1 MGFVKEFTTFLYQNG
16 IIKFGDFTL
25 ASGKKSSY
33 YVDLRL
39 VPSYPHKFREMVKYL
54 ESEIAQ
60 NIGLEK
66 FDSIVS
72 VPTGGLV
79 IASALAIET
88 VKPLIYVRSKPKDY
102 GTSKLVEGKI
112 HDGMNVIMIDDVATT
127 GGSVVNAIKS
137 LKEMNISIKDAYVIV
152 NRMEGAKEALAELGV
167 KMHSLLDILQI
178 TKILYEQNIID
189 KDILEKVEKQINKW
203 VLAAQTN
210 AFQSSFRYNSD
221 SSLQPLNFDSAYFK
235 TNWK

>member
-1 MGFVKEFTTFLYQNG
+1 MEFVKEFATFLHQKG

-25 ASGKKSSY
+25 ASGKHSSY

-39 VPSYPHKFREMVKYL
+39 VPSYPIEFRKMIKYL
-54 ESEIAQ
+54 ENQISED
-60 NIGLEK
+60 IGLDN

-102 GTSKLVEGKI
+102 GTSKSVEGKI
-112 HDGMNVIMIDDVATT
+112 HEGMKVVMIDDVATT

-137 LKEMNISIKDAYVIV
+137 LKEVNIPVKDAYVIV
-152 NRMEGAKEALAELGV
+152 NRMEGADEALLELGV
-167 KMHSLLDILQI
+167 KMHSILNILQI
-178 TKILYEQNIID
+178 TEALFEQNLID
-189 KDILEKVEKQINKW
+189 EDILEKVKKQINK
-203 VLAAQTN
+203 
-210 AFQSSFRYNSD
+210 
-221 SSLQPLNFDSAYFK
+221 
-235 TNWK
+235 

>member
-1 MGFVKEFTTFLYQNG
+1 MDFVKEFTTFLFKND

-39 VPSYPHKFREMVKYL
+39 VPSYPHEFRKMVKYL
-54 ESEIAQ
+54 ENKIMQ
-60 NIGLEK
+60 DIGLEK

-102 GTSKLVEGKI
+102 GTSKSVEGKI
-112 HDGMNVIMIDDVATT
+112 HDKMKVVMIDDVATT
-127 GGSVVNAIKS
+127 GGSVINAIKS
-137 LKEMNISIKDAYVIV
+137 LKEVNIVINDAYVIV
-152 NRMEGAKEALAELGV
+152 NRMEGANEALEKLGV
-167 KMHSLLDILQI
+167 KMHSVLDILQI
-178 TKILYEQNIID
+178 TEILHEQNLID
-189 KDILEKVEKQINKW
+189 QEILDKVKKQINK
-203 VLAAQTN
+203 
-210 AFQSSFRYNSD
+210 
-221 SSLQPLNFDSAYFK
+221 
-235 TNWK
+235 

>member
-1 MGFVKEFTTFLYQNG
+1 MEFVKEFATFLHQNG

-25 ASGKKSSY
+25 ASGKNSSY

-39 VPSYPHKFREMVKYL
+39 VPSYPHEFRSMIKHL
-54 ESEIAQ
+54 QNDIAE
-60 NIGLEK
+60 NIGLEN

-102 GTSKLVEGKI
+102 GTSKSVEGKI
-112 HDGMNVIMIDDVATT
+112 QDGMKVLMIDDVATT

-137 LKEMNISIKDAYVIV
+137 LKEENIKVTDAYVIV
-152 NRMEGAKEALAELGV
+152 NRMEGADDALIEQGV
-167 KMHSLLDILQI
+167 KMHSILNVMQI
-178 TKILYEQNIID
+178 TQALHEQNLVD
-189 KDILEKVEKQINKW
+189 DSILEKVKNQIGN
-203 VLAAQTN
+203 
-210 AFQSSFRYNSD
+210 
-221 SSLQPLNFDSAYFK
+221 
-235 TNWK
+235 

>member
-1 MGFVKEFTTFLYQNG
+1 MEFVKDFTIFLHQKG

-54 ESEIAQ
+54 ENEIVQ
-60 NIGLEK
+60 DIGLEK

-102 GTSKLVEGKI
+102 GTSKSVEGKI
-112 HDGMNVIMIDDVATT
+112 HDGMNVVMIDDVATT

-137 LKEMNISIKDAYVIV
+137 LKEVNISIKDAYVIV

-167 KMHSLLDILQI
+167 KMHSVLDILQI
-178 TKILYEQNIID
+178 SEILYKENIID
-189 KDILEKVEKQINKW
+189 EDILEKVKKQINK
-203 VLAAQTN
+203 
-210 AFQSSFRYNSD
+210 
-221 SSLQPLNFDSAYFK
+221 
-235 TNWK
+235 

>member
-1 MGFVKEFTTFLYQNG
+1 MEFVKEFATFLHQNS

-39 VPSYPHKFREMVKYL
+39 VPSYPIEFRKMVKYL
-54 ESEIAQ
+54 ENEIEQ
-60 NIGLEK
+60 DIGLDN

-102 GTSKLVEGKI
+102 GTSKSVEGKI
-112 HDGMNVIMIDDVATT
+112 HDNMKVVMIDDVATT

-137 LKEMNISIKDAYVIV
+137 LKEVNITVKDAYVIV
-152 NRMEGAKEALAELGV
+152 NRMEGADEALLELGV
-167 KMHSLLDILQI
+167 KMHSILNILQI
-178 TKILYEQNIID
+178 TEALFEQNLID
-189 KDILEKVEKQINKW
+189 ASVLEKVKKQINK
-203 VLAAQTN
+203 
-210 AFQSSFRYNSD
+210 
-221 SSLQPLNFDSAYFK
+221 
-235 TNWK
+235 

>member
-1 MGFVKEFTTFLYQNG
+1 MEFVKEFAIFLYKKE

-39 VPSYPHKFREMVKYL
+39 VPSHPIEFRKMVKYL
-54 ESEIAQ
+54 ENEISQ
-60 NIGLEK
+60 DIGLDN

-102 GTSKLVEGKI
+102 GTSKSVEGEI
-112 HDGMNVIMIDDVATT
+112 HEGMSVVMIDDVATT
-127 GGSVVNAIKS
+127 GGSIVNAIKS
-137 LKEMNISIKDAYVIV
+137 LNKVNISIKDAYVIV
-152 NRMEGAKEALAELGV
+152 NRMEGADEALLELDV
-167 KMHSLLDILQI
+167 KMHSVLNILQI
-178 TKILYEQNIID
+178 TEALYEQNLVD
-189 KDILEKVEKQINKW
+189 KNILEKVKNQIGK
-203 VLAAQTN
+203 
-210 AFQSSFRYNSD
+210 
-221 SSLQPLNFDSAYFK
+221 
-235 TNWK
+235 

>member
-1 MGFVKEFTTFLYQNG
+1 MSFVKEFTTFLFKNE

-39 VPSYPHKFREMVKYL
+39 VPSYPHEFRKMVKYL
-54 ESEIAQ
+54 ENEITQ
-60 NIGLEK
+60 DIGLEK

-102 GTSKLVEGKI
+102 GTSKSVEGKI
-112 HDGMNVIMIDDVATT
+112 HDEMKVVMIDDVATT

-137 LKEMNISIKDAYVIV
+137 LKEVNIVINDAYVIV
-152 NRMEGAKEALAELGV
+152 NRMEGANEALEELGV
-167 KMHSLLDILQI
+167 KMHSVLDILQI
-178 TKILYEQNIID
+178 TEILHEQNLID
-189 KDILEKVEKQINKW
+189 QEILDKVKKQINK
-203 VLAAQTN
+203 
-210 AFQSSFRYNSD
+210 
-221 SSLQPLNFDSAYFK
+221 
-235 TNWK
+235 

>member
-1 MGFVKEFTTFLYQNG
+1 MEFVKEFAAFLHQKG

-39 VPSYPHKFREMVKYL
+39 VPSYPHQFRMMIKYL
-54 ESEIAQ
+54 Q
-60 NIGLEK
+60 NNIVDSIGLSS
-66 FDSIVS
+66 FDSLVS

-102 GTSKLVEGKI
+102 GTSKSVEGQI
-112 HDGMNVIMIDDVATT
+112 NEGMKVVMIDDVATT

-137 LKEMNISIKDAYVIV
+137 LKEANIVVEDAYVIV
-152 NRMEGAKEALAELGV
+152 NRMEGADEVLKKLGV
-167 KMHSLLDILQI
+167 KLHSITNVMQI
-178 TKILYEQNIID
+178 TQALHEQKLVD
-189 KDILEKVEKQINKW
+189 DGILEKVRNQISK
-203 VLAAQTN
+203 
-210 AFQSSFRYNSD
+210 
-221 SSLQPLNFDSAYFK
+221 
-235 TNWK
+235 

>member
-1 MGFVKEFTTFLYQNG
+1 MQNTNQNKSNVMNFDMEFVKEFATFLHEKG

-39 VPSYPHKFREMVKYL
+39 VPSYPREFRRMVKHL
-54 ESEIAQ
+54 ENGIT
-60 NIGLEK
+60 NDVGLEK

-102 GTSKLVEGKI
+102 GTSKSVEGKI
-112 HDGMNVIMIDDVATT
+112 WEGMKVVMIDDVATT
-127 GGSVVNAIKS
+127 GGSVANAIKS
-137 LKEMNISIKDAYVIV
+137 LKEENIVIDDAYVIV
-152 NRMEGAKEALAELGV
+152 NRMEGADKTLEELGV
-167 KMHSLLDILQI
+167 KTHSILNILQI
-178 TKILYEQNIID
+178 AEILYEQNMIE
-189 KDILEKVEKQINKW
+189 KNILEKVRNQIN
-203 VLAAQTN
+203 T
-210 AFQSSFRYNSD
+210 
-221 SSLQPLNFDSAYFK
+221 
-235 TNWK
+235 

>member
-1 MGFVKEFTTFLYQNG
+1 MEFVKEFATFLHQKG

-25 ASGKKSSY
+25 ASGKKSLY

-39 VPSYPHKFREMVKYL
+39 VPSYPHEFRKMVKYL
-54 ESEIAQ
+54 ENEIAQ

-79 IASALAIET
+79 IASALAVET

-102 GTSKLVEGKI
+102 GTSKSVEGKI
-112 HDGMNVIMIDDVATT
+112 HDGMEVVMIDDVATT

-137 LKEMNISIKDAYVIV
+137 LKEVNISIKDAYVIV
-152 NRMEGAKEALAELGV
+152 NRMEGAEEALEELGV
-167 KMHSLLDILQI
+167 KMHSILNILQI
-178 TKILYEQNIID
+178 TEALNEQNLVD
-189 KDILEKVEKQINKW
+189 DEVLEKVKKQIGK
-203 VLAAQTN
+203 
-210 AFQSSFRYNSD
+210 
-221 SSLQPLNFDSAYFK
+221 
-235 TNWK
+235 